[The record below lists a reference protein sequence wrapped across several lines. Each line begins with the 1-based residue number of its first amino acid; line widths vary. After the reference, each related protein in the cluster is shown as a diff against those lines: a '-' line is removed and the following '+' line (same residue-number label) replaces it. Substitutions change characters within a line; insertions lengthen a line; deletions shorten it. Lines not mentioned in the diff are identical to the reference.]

1 MSARDRLDR
10 TTADGC
16 SVADMMLITDLVLF
30 SLDHPAAVLIIL
42 TSDKDYLYTLSSLR
56 NRGHRIVL
64 VTANVFS
71 KSMEGSA
78 DVHLDWRTLLGLKER
93 EKVVPSLEAR
103 LVAPLQRRLGPL
115 IDRANQAPDAPTP
128 TQPRSYRD
136 RGQYPLPARSPP
148 KRSFLPNS
156 SYLVPLPA
164 VPRPLQS
171 LPSMLPTVQYSHW
184 SPYVSPLRRPTYVAA
199 EHANVGKTLL
209 QPHKLVVTP
218 AQASQSERPVG
229 SHEKGTRK
237 QEKSERKRKE
247 REVQL
252 ENEKLEELVL
262 SDTDSE
268 SEAVSAFLLA
278 TASPLRRSPRVAHPF
293 LAPESKGAEKRARKK
308 ARLEEANKMEEERQA
323 ARSLKSQK
331 SAEKKRARKVVQAGL
346 DRVESSAREGWKVEQ
361 ANWFEEQEHVR
372 MEKEAQMAI
381 AAQAAE
387 VAEIGQDVPME
398 STHQDAQAV
407 EEFGDALTVELP
419 AKAEVSKLAEHD
431 SEASPE
437 ETMQVPAPLEPVLR
451 KEVFTDSSEIGQDR
465 TPSFRKPIDEVAYLV
480 SEQDVLGGERDDSER
495 TAAHS
500 DGDGVELSV
509 DSLDGLGFVDKTGDR
524 PASAGWTSK
533 MDRILLSTDMDISI
547 DGSSPPAA
555 MSAYP
560 RRTMTVT
567 PLPLAKHSTYKGR
580 QDVLPSTDTAAYTDD
595 WDAMR
600 EQVGLGGETTWGG

>member
-1 MSARDRLDR
+1 
-10 TTADGC
+10 
-16 SVADMMLITDLVLF
+16 MMLITDLVLF

-103 LVAPLQRRLGPL
+103 LVAPLQRRLGPP
-115 IDRANQAPDAPTP
+115 IDRANRAPDAPTP
-128 TQPRSYRD
+128 TQPRSH

-184 SPYVSPLRRPTYVAA
+184 APYVSPLRRPTYVAA

-209 QPHKLVVTP
+209 QPHKLVITP
-218 AQASQSERPVG
+218 AQASKSERPVG
-229 SHEKGTRK
+229 SHEKGTK
-237 QEKSERKRKE
+237 KEEKSERKRKE

-278 TASPLRRSPRVAHPF
+278 TASPLRRSPRVAHP
-293 LAPESKGAEKRARKK
+293 LPAPESKGAEKRARKK

-398 STHQDAQAV
+398 STHQDAQIV
-407 EEFGDALTVELP
+407 EEFGGALTVELP
-419 AKAEVSKLAEHD
+419 AKAEVSKPAEHD
-431 SEASPE
+431 SEATPE
-437 ETMQVPAPLEPVLR
+437 ETMPKPAPLEPVLR
-451 KEVFTDSSEIGQDR
+451 QAVFTISSAIGQDR
-465 TPSFRKPIDEVAYLV
+465 TPSSFRKPIDAVAYLV
-480 SEQDVLGGERDDSER
+480 SEQDVLSAERDDSER

-500 DGDGVELSV
+500 DGDGEELSA

-524 PASAGWTSK
+524 PALAGWTGK
-533 MDRILLSTDMDISI
+533 MDRILLSSDMNISI

-560 RRTMTVT
+560 RRTMTVI

-580 QDVLPSTDTAAYTDD
+580 QDVLPGTGTAAGTDD
-595 WDAMR
+595 WDALR